1 MTHKSV
7 KKSVKIGAILCAF
20 LASGCSISQE
30 TRNNT
35 ALVQECYSMRGEA
48 FTDTVKKTVR
58 CYRAT
63 MFMREPKLLFEKSY
77 LVKDNQEH

>member
-7 KKSVKIGAILCAF
+7 KNSVKIGAILCAF

-30 TRNNT
+30 TRNNI
-35 ALVQECYSMRGEA
+35 ALMQECYTMHGEA

-58 CYRAT
+58 CYRVT
-63 MFMREPKLLFEKSY
+63 VFMREPKLLFEKSY